1 MKKPH
6 VNALEWFQMD
16 RVEREKY
23 TPRKLSDAD
32 LVEINKVGS
41 LQVKREIQYTIQKA
55 RMQYALENTTKGRRE
70 KFIKKYH
77 GDKLGTRNKALI
89 VTDEAR
95 AKYAVSNAMN
105 KWYGEARVK
114 VKKGKG
120 SRGGVRDLGW
130 YIRTARQNHIVEE
143 NLTILDIIASNL
155 SFSELQQLYAELPDL
170 DVYYPKEQ
178 DKRTGGLAIEM
189 NNSLNETMYNFLE
202 ELEKDDEDKVAAIW
216 EAIEATF
223 NEPEMD
229 TNPDDYQETIPGEEE

>member
-41 LQVKREIQYTIQKA
+41 LQVKREIQYTIQRA

-70 KFIKKYH
+70 KFIKKYR

-95 AKYAVSNAMN
+95 AKYAVSNAMS
-105 KWYGEARVK
+105 KWYGANRVK
-114 VKKGKG
+114 GRTGKG
-120 SRGGVRDLGW
+120 SKGGVRDLGW
-130 YIRTARQNHIVEE
+130 YIRTGKQANMDDST
-143 NLTILDIIASNL
+143 LTMLDIISSNI

-170 DVYYPKEQ
+170 DVYYPKELE
-178 DKRTGGLAIEM
+178 KRTG
-189 NNSLNETMYNFLE
+189 SLVYELNINLFETIYNFMD
-202 ELEKDDEDKVAAIW
+202 ELSKDNAKESDAIW

-223 NEPEMD
+223 NEPEMS
-229 TNPDDYQETIPGEEE
+229 TNPEDYQETIPGEEE